1 MRKNEYKSLE
11 EFTSQYVGEW
21 APSEGHWLG
30 LDFIYD
36 EKEYRFHTGYM
47 FVGEKDSLFSLYE
60 KKEIPELDG
69 KQYKLL
75 SQYDTMDE
83 VLESKVIGERPFKEI
98 IMDDNTELIGQD

>member
-11 EFTSQYVGEW
+11 EFKSQYVGEW

-60 KKEIPELDG
+60 KRKFQNWMESSINCFLNMIPWMKSLRVKSLEIVHS
-69 KQYKLL
+69 KRLL
-75 SQYDTMDE
+75 WMITPS
-83 VLESKVIGERPFKEI
+83 
-98 IMDDNTELIGQD
+98 